1 MTWNTVGPRVSAVV
15 DVTGD
20 GKTAAKASAG
30 RYYYVLST
38 GGGGV
43 SNVNPNSN
51 YSETY
56 VWNDANGDHKYQIG
70 EQTGTPTISAV
81 TSNGVLLTSIDPN
94 FKRPYTDEYS
104 FGLDREVMANTR

>member
-1 MTWNTVGPRVSAVV
+1 MFATPARSFDEIRDVVKWNTAGPRISAIF

-30 RYYYVLST
+30 RYYYILST

-43 SNVNPNSN
+43 SNVNRNAN

-56 VWNDANGDHKYQIG
+56 GWNDANGNRRFDLG
-70 EQTGTPTISAV
+70 EQTGTPVVSAV
-81 TSNGVLLTSIDPN
+81 VVNGQIL
-94 FKRPYTDEYS
+94 
-104 FGLDREVMANTR
+104 